1 MATKE
6 QVDLVLEHLEKVNPM
21 NFIKEIGDT
30 KAGARALLRYLYESK
45 EDVTAGSISSFLH
58 ISTARVAVLLKKL
71 EQRGFIT
78 RECDANDARITIV
91 RLTIEGVER
100 NMQLREEMH
109 AKVASVIDKIGM
121 ERIIE
126 FLTIS
131 AEIRDAIAPSETD
144 GI

>member
-21 NFIKEIGDT
+21 NFIKEIGDVN
-30 KAGARALLRYLYESK
+30 AGARALLRYLYESK
-45 EDVTAGSISSFLH
+45 DDVTAGSISSFLH

-78 RECDANDARITIV
+78 RECYANDARITIV